1 MNGCVGTLR
10 IAIACARFAGGCRI
24 KASLPKRRVQNGLLR
39 ERNSGRSY
47 GWKSTD
53 LAAMTSRRD
62 VSSVVDRVD
71 ARRPSM
77 AAADRNAPRGGVP
90 DTMGSVPPG

>member
-1 MNGCVGTLR
+1 VQKGRLR
-10 IAIACARFAGGCRI
+10 G
-24 KASLPKRRVQNGLLR
+24 
-39 ERNSGRSY
+39 RNSGRSY

-62 VSSVVDRVD
+62 VSSVVIGWMRA
-71 ARRPSM
+71 ARQWLPT
-77 AAADRNAPRGGVP
+77 DRNAPRGGVP